1 VQRYMLKLIES
12 KEKSTFENI
21 YDKHSAILYG
31 IILKISKNTK
41 EAEEIL
47 IESFKTYFLQTAK
60 PENNDRVFL
69 HLLRI
74 TISTAS
80 EKINLSKQNI
90 GKIILDDLKSNTA
103 TSYGFKF
110 QPL

>member
-1 VQRYMLKLIES
+1 MSQLIES
-12 KEKSTFENI
+12 KKLSIFENI
-21 YDKHSAILYG
+21 YDTHSALLYG

-47 IESFKTYFLQTAK
+47 IESFKTYCLQNAK

-74 TISTAS
+74 TINTAS
-80 EKINLSKQNI
+80 EKVNLPKQNI
-90 GKIILDDLKSNTA
+90 GKIIFDDLKSNTA
-103 TSYGFKF
+103 TSYATNFSQRCKM
-110 QPL
+110 